1 MKKTNI
7 IVAIFLIIN
16 KISDSIAKDTVN
28 ENSKITPVNFNMK
41 FNPIIKVSAGANQT
55 SHVTIPK
62 VQFDLKAASETFT
75 KNLNTITSWTQNN
88 KLLIGISIT
97 SAIYLGSLCKIIRL
111 RCLIKNPEC
120 WSHWKSNLT
129 LESLLSIP
137 QKELTE
143 ELMTDINR
151 RNYNQKD
158 PINFLDPLIMF
169 INQTENQLKN
179 LKEFISNAT
188 IIKRIHLA
196 NLYFIDDSEILIA
209 QERVQRLTY
218 FKNLFSNWMS
228 DYRKQHLF
236 NLKTIDSA
244 AKG

>member
-1 MKKTNI
+1 MKNINI
-7 IVAIFLIIN
+7 IIAVLLIIN
-16 KISDSIAKDTVN
+16 KISDSITKNVDKESIKNA
-28 ENSKITPVNFNMK
+28 PVNFNVK
-41 FNPIIKVSAGANQT
+41 INPIIKVSAGANQT
-55 SHVTIPK
+55 SHMAIPK
-62 VQFDLKAASETFT
+62 VQFNLKAASETFT
-75 KNLNTITSWTQNN
+75 KNLKTLNGWTQSN

-97 SAIYLGSLCKIIRL
+97 SAIYLGSLYKIIKL
-111 RCLIKNPEC
+111 RYLIKDPEC

-129 LESLLSIP
+129 LETLLAIP

-143 ELMTDINR
+143 ELITDINR

-169 INQTENQLKN
+169 INQTDNQLKN
-179 LKEFISNAT
+179 LKKFISNMT

-196 NLYFIDDSEILIA
+196 NLYFINDSEILIA

-218 FKNLFSNWMS
+218 FKNLFANWMS

-236 NLKTIDSA
+236 NLKTIDST